1 MRRTGIAVLGVVSI
15 AVGVAGPLLA
25 AGTVN
30 LDLSDFDDDVMRG
43 MDDTL
48 KSLDS
53 GIATKDAQSVA
64 RDSQSIQKG
73 LAWAQ
78 DYFVKKGSPKD
89 AVQWARE
96 GQELAEA
103 INKSVQ
109 ASDFDTSLNKYDALV
124 KTCRACHDVYK
135 PPDI

>member
-1 MRRTGIAVLGVVSI
+1 MLGVVSI
-15 AVGVAGPLLA
+15 VVGITSPLFA

-43 MDDTL
+43 MDDTM
-48 KSLDS
+48 KSLDT

-64 RDSQSIQKG
+64 RDSQSLLKG
-73 LAWAQ
+73 LAYAQ
-78 DYFVKKGSPKD
+78 DYFAKKGGLKD
-89 AVQWARE
+89 ALQWSRE

-103 INKSVQ
+103 IGKSAQ
-109 ASDFDTSLNKYDALV
+109 AGDFDTSLNKYDVLV